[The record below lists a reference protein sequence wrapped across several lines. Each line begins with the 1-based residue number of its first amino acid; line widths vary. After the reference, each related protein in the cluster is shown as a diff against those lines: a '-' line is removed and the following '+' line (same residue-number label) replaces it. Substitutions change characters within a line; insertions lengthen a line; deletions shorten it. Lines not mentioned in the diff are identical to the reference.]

1 MCDTGGLIMA
11 GKGMARRGHG
21 VKQVLLIRTD
31 AGMNAGKTAA
41 QASHA
46 SMGAFLPRETTQ
58 LVPLSDGQ
66 FELRAI
72 ISAQAAA
79 WFQDLSVKIALAGP
93 DESTLHDV
101 YRQAREAGLP
111 CVLIQDAGFTHFDG
125 VPTYTAVGIGPADAD
140 DIDKITRQF
149 PLLR

>member
-1 MCDTGGLIMA
+1 MA
-11 GKGMARRGHG
+11 KRGHG
-21 VKQVLLIRTD
+21 VKQVLLIRSD
-31 AGMNAGKTAA
+31 AGMNAGKIAA
-41 QASHA
+41 QAAHA
-46 SMGAFLPRETTQ
+46 SMGAFLPRETTR
-58 LVPLSDGQ
+58 LEPLADGR
-66 FELRAI
+66 FELRAT

-93 DESTLHDV
+93 DEATLHEA

-140 DIDKITRQF
+140 EIDKITRKF